1 MAILP
6 LILVRIILYT
16 HRMSE
21 WSNFRQMFTLLRN
34 AGMKP
39 AYFIFPGLLSAVAAV
54 FEGISVVLLVPIVQG
69 LFNRDFSFIRQ
80 SDRAQQLFS
89 YFPQSWSATDH
100 AILVF
105 ILSLFVVAVIFKNV
119 FRYASMLSRCFLA
132 YRTAHHLRKQIFSR
146 YLTFG
151 KFFFDQ
157 STLGHHNTVLT
168 TFTELA
174 MNPLIGLDRY
184 LSQIFSVITYFI
196 IMCSLSWQLTIFSIP
211 LFLILHFT
219 VSIVIKKIRA
229 ISAQIA
235 TAAKSLQK
243 KSIEILGMI
252 PVVLAHNAQQ
262 LEQNR
267 YKKLSD
273 ELSASWFRNSIFF
286 NLVNPLNEL
295 ETLAAMIAL
304 FSIILFVI
312 KDTHL
317 TPSSMI
323 VYFYLVMNS
332 AVKFATLTGFRSQ
345 IASASGPVSEIL
357 KVFDNQEK
365 FTVPGGKKVF
375 VGLKKSIDFRNF
387 HFSYPGSRE
396 VLSDISFSV
405 EKTKM
410 TAIVGPTGSG
420 KSTLMSVLMRY
431 YDCDP
436 NMVFVDDADI
446 RDYTLESLRSHM
458 ALVSQ
463 DTLLFNDTIGNN
475 ISYGFANVT
484 KKQILAAVEEASLSD
499 FIEKLPQGLDTI
511 VGDRGVQLSGGEKQ
525 RVSIARAL
533 LKGADILI
541 LDEATSSLDSRTE
554 ALIQTAID
562 RVPKGKTSLV
572 IAHRLSTIK
581 NADTI
586 VVIEHG
592 KCVEQGSLEELL
604 AKKGVFHSYWEAQK
618 FV

>member
-1 MAILP
+1 MG
-6 LILVRIILYT
+6 
-16 HRMSE
+16 E
-21 WSNFRQMFTLLRN
+21 WANFRQMFTMLRN

-39 AYFIFPGLLSAVAAV
+39 AFFIVPGLLSAVAAG
-54 FEGISVVLLVPIVQG
+54 FEGVSVLLLVPIVQG

-80 SDRAQQLFS
+80 NVRAQEVFS
-89 YFPQSWSATDH
+89 YFPASWSATDH
-100 AILVF
+100 AVLLF
-105 ILSLFVVAVIFKNV
+105 ILIVFVIAVVLKNV
-119 FRYASMLSRCFLA
+119 FRYVSMLSMCFLA

-151 KFFFDQ
+151 KYFFDQ
-157 STLGHHNTVLT
+157 STIGHHNTVLT

-184 LSQIFSVITYFI
+184 LSQAFSVVTYFV
-196 IMCSLSWQLTIFSIP
+196 IMCSLSLQLTVFAIP

-219 VSIVIKKIRA
+219 VSLVIKKIRA
-229 ISAQIA
+229 ISTQIA
-235 TAAKSLQK
+235 NASKTLQK
-243 KSIEILGMI
+243 KSIEILTMI
-252 PVVLAHNAQQ
+252 PVVLAHNAQAA
-262 LEQNR
+262 EQDR

-273 ELSASWFRNSIFF
+273 KLSATWFRNSVFF
-286 NLVNPLNEL
+286 NMVNPINEL
-295 ETLAAMIAL
+295 ETLVAMIAL
-304 FSIILFVI
+304 FSVILFVV
-312 KDTHL
+312 KDSHL
-317 TPSSMI
+317 TPSAMI

-332 AVKFATLTGFRSQ
+332 AIKFATLTGFRSQ
-345 IASASGPVSEIL
+345 IANASGPVTEIL
-357 KVFDNQEK
+357 KIFTNDGK
-365 FTVPGGKKVF
+365 YTVPGGSKEFK
-375 VGLKKSIDFRNF
+375 GLTESIDFRHF

-396 VLSDISFSV
+396 VLNDISFSV

-420 KSTLMSVLMRY
+420 KTTLMSILMRY

-436 NMVFVDDADI
+436 NMLFVDGTDI
-446 RDYTLESLRSHM
+446 RAYTLASLRSHI

-475 ISYGFANVT
+475 ISYGFKDVT
-484 KKQILAAVEEASLSD
+484 EKQIRDAVEEASLAD
-499 FIEKLPQGLDTI
+499 FVAKLPAGLDTI

-554 ALIQTAID
+554 ALIQSAID
-562 RVPKGKTSLV
+562 RVTKGKTSIV

-581 NADTI
+581 HADKI

-592 KCVEQGSLEELL
+592 KCVEQGTLEELL

-618 FV
+618 FS